1 MQGSKPGNK
10 EIRILKSLV
19 RGKKKRIGILTGGG
33 DCPGLNASIRAIA
46 KTAILNY
53 DMEVIG
59 IRDGFLGLIE
69 NRYQNV
75 SYKDVSGILTL
86 GGTFLG
92 ASNKAN
98 PFRHL
103 DFRGRLRDVSDIA
116 VENYRAMEL
125 EGLVCLGGDGTLSIA
140 YKLYKKGVKLIGIP
154 KTIDYDLKQTDATIG
169 FDSALVTATQ
179 AIDKLHTTAQSHHRV
194 MVIEVMG
201 RYTGWLALYSGL
213 AGGGDIILLPE
224 IPYDIQKVCE
234 VVLKRNRRGKR
245 FSIVVVS
252 EGARPKGGKMVVKK
266 IIKDSTDPVRLGGIG
281 DKIAADIEKITGL
294 ETRVTVLGHLQRG
307 GEPSPFDRILA
318 TRFGVAGCE
327 LVVKG
332 YFGKLVTL
340 KAENIK
346 IVDLAKAVGDIRR
359 VSLRDPVIKTAMAV
373 GTSFGV

>member
-1 MQGSKPGNK
+1 MQGS
-10 EIRILKSLV
+10 
-19 RGKKKRIGILTGGG
+19 KKKRIGILTAGG

-59 IRDGFLGLIE
+59 IKDGFLGLIE
-69 NRYQNV
+69 NRFLNV
-75 SYKDVSGILTL
+75 SYGDVSGILTL

-98 PFRHL
+98 PYKHP
-103 DFRGRLRDVSDIA
+103 DFKGRFKDVSGTA

-125 EGLVCLGGDGTLSIA
+125 AGLVCIGGDGTLNIA
-140 YKLYKKGVKLIGIP
+140 YKLSKRGVKLVGVP
-154 KTIDYDLKQTDATIG
+154 KTIDCDLRQTDATIG

-201 RYTGWLALYSGL
+201 RYAGWLALYSGL

-224 IPYDIQKVCE
+224 IPYDIKKVCE
-234 VVLKRNRRGKR
+234 VVLKRNQRGKR

-252 EGARPKGGKMVVKK
+252 EGARPKAGKMVVKK
-266 IIKDSTDPVRLGGIG
+266 IVKDSTDPVRLGGIG
-281 DKIAADIEKITGL
+281 DKIADDIEKITRL

-307 GEPSPFDRILA
+307 GEPTPFDRILA

-327 LVVKG
+327 MVAKG
-332 YFGKLVTL
+332 DFGKVVTL
-340 KAENIK
+340 KAGNIRA
-346 IVDLAKAVGDIRR
+346 VDLAKAVGDIRR
-359 VSLRDPVIKTAMAV
+359 VRLKDPVIKAAMAV